1 MNKETK
7 LSKWEVAAFVAWVVE
22 TFIVASITLRG
33 ISKADTTT
41 NLISVAIFLFW
52 TLLSLATNAFTF
64 KK

>member
-1 MNKETK
+1 MKID
-7 LSKWEVAAFVAWVVE
+7 KWKVAAFVAWVVV

-33 ISKADTTT
+33 ISKSDTAT
-41 NLISVAIFLFW
+41 NLISVVIFLFW

>member
-1 MNKETK
+1 MKMD
-7 LSKWEVAAFVAWVVE
+7 KWKVAAFVAWVVV

-33 ISKADTTT
+33 ISKADTAT
-41 NLISVAIFLFW
+41 NLISVVIFLFW

>member
-1 MNKETK
+1 MKID
-7 LSKWEVAAFVAWVVE
+7 KWKVAAFVAWVVA
-22 TFIVASITLRG
+22 TFIIASITLRG

>member
-1 MNKETK
+1 MKID
-7 LSKWEVAAFVAWVVE
+7 KWKIATFVAWVVA
-22 TFIVASITLRG
+22 TFIIASITLRG